1 MVANDQNKK
10 MVTDPQNSRS
20 LQKDAL
26 FYFSIS
32 QRTIELWV
40 NQRMARVCRLV
51 GRVFFGQFELDED
64 ILGSRISKI

>member
-1 MVANDQNKK
+1 MKK
-10 MVTDPQNSRS
+10 ENEKKESKWS

-32 QRTIELWV
+32 QRTIEPWV
-40 NQRMARVCRLV
+40 NQCMAKVCRLV